1 MRENEDIE
9 DFEVMVALLCSCEIF
24 MFLSIEEVRNES

>member
-9 DFEVMVALLCSCEIF
+9 DFEVMVALLCSYEIF
-24 MFLSIEEVRNES
+24 MCLLIEEVKNES